1 VRASVRTGAASG
13 DLVVADQGVPLEIR
27 RMVREMSIANPLWRA
42 PSDAHRRGGGSQ
54 ENCQHAVAEA
64 TTRVSTVPTGN
75 SWTGRLPRADSH
87 QTEETS
93 QRALPSRSQVSTI
106 SRPEH
111 PPREISL
118 RTIKDDRPRQC
129 CTYYCRLLDRD
140 ITAGNRICDRPI
152 RNVESLS
159 GRVCCLGLEGV
170 RLLRPSAGATISQK
184 RRGA

>member
-1 VRASVRTGAASG
+1 MRASVRTGAASG

-93 QRALPSRSQVSTI
+93 
-106 SRPEH
+106 
-111 PPREISL
+111 
-118 RTIKDDRPRQC
+118 
-129 CTYYCRLLDRD
+129 
-140 ITAGNRICDRPI
+140 
-152 RNVESLS
+152 
-159 GRVCCLGLEGV
+159 
-170 RLLRPSAGATISQK
+170 
-184 RRGA
+184 